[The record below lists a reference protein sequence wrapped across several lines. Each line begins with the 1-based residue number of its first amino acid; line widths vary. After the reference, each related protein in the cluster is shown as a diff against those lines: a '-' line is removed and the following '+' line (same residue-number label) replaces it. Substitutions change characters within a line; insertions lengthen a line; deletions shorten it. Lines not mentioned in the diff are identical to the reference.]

1 MLKLVCFFVFSFGIT
16 VYVQM
21 FW

>member
-1 MLKLVCFFVFSFGIT
+1 MLKLVCFFVFLFGIT